1 MILYPGSNTVV
12 ERDFDP
18 AEDAVTV
25 VAKDFNGLSIPITA
39 AVKIDANTWRATLSI
54 PAVAPICTPTSGY
67 YKLIW
72 THSNGTAEQDF
83 QVVSYDEGVQRP
95 APAGFGVVNVSLMDE
110 IYLPLGATDIQC
122 EVLTLAGTVQIASTN
137 AVTDSVSTQ
146 TPESPGSIRATVE
159 WQVPV
164 IGVGE
169 YVAHWRYLIGGVPQ
183 HEYRQAFVIST
194 KTASMLSSFKMFI
207 DQSQM
212 TRWLGHFSF
221 HETELIDCLYRGMD
235 RVNIHPPQQT
245 SFSPDTMPQP
255 LTHALR
261 VAALHEMLNR
271 LYLAEGLS
279 TFDFQGGSIQVNVD
293 RTQFIQTKMDEL
305 GNWLDSN
312 LTSIKGG
319 MLSRSSI
326 GHLHVTVSYGGQ
338 NNNFAHNG
346 RSYIRPSAF
355 MLARGNL
362 GGLLDNGVSL

>member
-1 MILYPGSNTVV
+1 VILYPASNTVV

-18 AEDAVTV
+18 SENAVTV
-25 VAKDFNGLSIPITA
+25 VAIDYNGLNIPITTA
-39 AVKIDANTWRATLSI
+39 AKVDGNTWRATLSI
-54 PAVAPICTPTSGY
+54 PATAPVCSPDTGY
-67 YKLIW
+67 YRLIW
-72 THSNGTAEQDF
+72 THSTGTVEQDF
-83 QVVSYDEGVQRP
+83 QVVAYDEGVQRP
-95 APAGFGVVNVSLMDE
+95 PPAGFGVFNVALRDE
-110 IYLPLGATDIQC
+110 MYLPLGATDVMC
-122 EVLTLAGTVQIASTN
+122 EILNLSGSVQLAAIT
-137 AVTDSVSTQ
+137 AVTNTVG
-146 TPESPGSIRATVE
+146 TPTPQSPGSVLAVAE
-159 WQVPV
+159 WQAPI

-169 YVAHWRYLIGGVPQ
+169 YLAHWSYQVGGATQ

-221 HETELIDCLYRGMD
+221 HEVELIDCLYRGAD
-235 RVNIHPPQQT
+235 RINVHPPQQT
-245 SFSPDTMPQP
+245 SYSPDSMPQQ

-261 VAALHEMLNR
+261 VASLHEMLNR

-293 RTQFIQTKMDEL
+293 RTPFIQTKMDEL

-312 LTSIKGG
+312 LTTIKGA

-326 GHLHVTVSYGGQ
+326 GHLHVSVSYGGQ

-346 RSYIRPSAF
+346 RTYIRPSAF
-355 MLARGNL
+355 MLARGNM